1 MTLEEIKALDADGI
15 KERRTAISEE
25 MKAEDADLD
34 ALTAEVDALEARTKE
49 LKDAAEKRAALAA
62 KVVERNDVIKESIVE
77 DKIVEEKRTFSP
89 DTVEYRDAYLKKLMG
104 KELTVEERGA
114 LTSAADVIPTE
125 IVNQIYG
132 RFEDNPLYA
141 EMNIMRF
148 PGYVQ
153 VPYAKTVN
161 DASWKA
167 MGTASTD
174 SEDEVD
180 SVSLSMY
187 KLIKTIEITADIQA
201 ASIPAFQSWL
211 VDTLS
216 RKMIAAICAATL
228 NGSGSGQP
236 TGIIGALTPVANSV
250 TYDNILAAM
259 AAVPGAYHRDA
270 IFVMSSATFFNKVM
284 TLKDDQKR
292 PLVVQGV
299 AGVDRA
305 PIYTLLGHRVI
316 LEDSADNASYD
327 NLLFGN
333 FREGYAFNFAKDITI
348 ESDNSVEFR
357 KGSTV
362 YRGLALCDGKP
373 VIDDAFAVISVSN
386 ATA

>member
-25 MKAEDADLD
+25 MTAENADLD
-34 ALTAEVDALEARTKE
+34 ALTKEVDALEERANE

-62 KVVERNDVIKESIVE
+62 KVAESNNVIKENIVE
-77 DKIVEEKRTFSP
+77 EKTVEEKRTFAP

-104 KELTVEERGA
+104 KDLSVEERGA
-114 LTSAADVIPTE
+114 LVSAADVIPTE

-187 KLIKTIEITADIQA
+187 KLIKTVEITADIQA

-211 VDTLS
+211 VDTLA

-228 NGSGSGQP
+228 NGTGSGQP
-236 TGIIGALTPVANSV
+236 TGIIGALTPVAATV

-270 IFVMSSATFFNKVM
+270 IFVMSSKSFFNKVM

-299 AGVDRA
+299 AGVDRE

-316 LEDSADNASYD
+316 LEDSADGASYD
-327 NLLFGN
+327 NILFGN

>member
-34 ALTAEVDALEARTKE
+34 ALTAEVDALEARTIE

-77 DKIVEEKRTFSP
+77 DKIVEEKRTFTP

-104 KELTVEERGA
+104 KELSVEERTA

-125 IVNQIYG
+125 LVNQIYG

-167 MGTASTD
+167 IGTASTD
-174 SEDEVD
+174 SADEVD

-228 NGSGSGQP
+228 NGTGSGQP

-250 TYDNILAAM
+250 SYDNILAAM

-270 IFVMSSATFFNKVM
+270 IFVMSSTTFFNKVM

-333 FREGYAFNFAKDITI
+333 FRAGYAFNFAKDITI

>member
-15 KERRTAISEE
+15 KERRAAISEE
-25 MKAEDADLD
+25 MTAENADLD
-34 ALTAEVDALEARTKE
+34 ALTKEVDALEARANE
-49 LKDAAEKRAALAA
+49 LKEAAEKRAALAA
-62 KVVERNDVIKESIVE
+62 KVVDSNNVVKENIVE
-77 DKIVEEKRTFSP
+77 EKTVEEKRTFAP

-104 KELTVEERGA
+104 KDLTVEERGA
-114 LTSAADVIPTE
+114 LVSAADVTPTE

-141 EMNIMRF
+141 KMNIMRF

-187 KLIKTIEITADIQA
+187 KLIKTVEITADIQA

-211 VDTLS
+211 VDALS

-228 NGSGSGQP
+228 NGTGSGQP
-236 TGIIGALTPVANSV
+236 TGIIGALTPVAATV

-270 IFVMSSATFFNKVM
+270 IFVMSSKSFFNKVM

-299 AGVDRA
+299 AGVDRE

-316 LEDSADNASYD
+316 LEDSADGASYD
-327 NLLFGN
+327 NILFGN

>member
-15 KERRTAISEE
+15 KERRAAISEE
-25 MKAEDADLD
+25 MTAENADLD
-34 ALTAEVDALEARTKE
+34 ALTKEVDALEARANE
-49 LKDAAEKRAALAA
+49 LKEAAEKRAALAA
-62 KVVERNDVIKESIVE
+62 KVVDSNNVVKENIVE
-77 DKIVEEKRTFSP
+77 EKTVEEKRTFAP

-104 KELTVEERGA
+104 KDLTVEERGA
-114 LTSAADVIPTE
+114 LVSAADVIPTE

-187 KLIKTIEITADIQA
+187 KLIKTVEITADIQA

-228 NGSGSGQP
+228 NGTGSGQP
-236 TGIIGALTPVANSV
+236 TGIIGALTPVAATV

-270 IFVMSSATFFNKVM
+270 IFVMSSKSFFNKVM

-299 AGVDRA
+299 AGVDRE

-316 LEDSADNASYD
+316 LEDSADGASYD
-327 NLLFGN
+327 NILFGN

>member
-77 DKIVEEKRTFSP
+77 DKIVEEKRTFTP
-89 DTVEYRDAYLKKLMG
+89 DSVEYRDAYLKKLMG
-104 KELTVEERGA
+104 KELSIEERGA